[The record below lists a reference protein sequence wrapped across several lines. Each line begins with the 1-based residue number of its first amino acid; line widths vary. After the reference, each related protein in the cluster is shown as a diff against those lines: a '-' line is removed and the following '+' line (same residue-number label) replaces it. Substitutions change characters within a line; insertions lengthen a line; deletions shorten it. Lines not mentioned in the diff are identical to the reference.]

1 MYERITGVQAPIK
14 QPTERVDREAHKAAM
29 QRIVQAAGHSRATKA
44 NAYLSTH
51 AAMDSRKK
59 RSITREMA
67 VEALAQ
73 AGGIKSRAAAALGVS
88 RQALYR
94 LLER

>member
-14 QPTERVDREAHKAAM
+14 QLTERVDRDMHTAAM
-29 QRIVQAAGHSRATKA
+29 QRIVQAAGNTRATKA

-51 AAMDSRKK
+51 AAVAAKK
-59 RSITREMA
+59 RSLTREMEK
-67 VEALAQ
+67 EAIAE
-73 AGGIKSRAAAALGVS
+73 AGGNKSRAAAALGVS

-94 LLER
+94 LLA